1 MVAVRK
7 SRTKAEQREASTKI
21 LLEAALK
28 LFVSQG
34 YEQTTVDEVADRTS
48 LSKGS
53 VYFYFASKGGLLE
66 KLFDEIED
74 VVIGRM
80 LMTLS
85 MSGPNARDKIAA
97 FINGQAELGVSDP
110 DHVLLLILVS
120 LEFQGKGGPIEKRAR
135 RIYERM
141 YRALEEV
148 VAMGRKAGE
157 FRTDLPLKE
166 QVAIIV
172 ASHDGTFLEWHR
184 RRKQFDG
191 SELVRALRITMLGGL
206 MPAQSIEE

>member
-34 YEQTTVDEVADRTS
+34 FEQTTVDQVADRTS

-53 VYFYFASKGGLLE
+53 VYFYFASKEGLLE

>member
-53 VYFYFASKGGLLE
+53 VYFYFASKEGLLE